1 MHMQA
6 SVVAASIRVNG
17 EDEPLAV
24 ATLEALL
31 AAKAIVPDRRG
42 VAIALN
48 GSVVPRAR
56 WADTRLTAGDI
67 VEIVLAKQG
76 G

>member
-1 MHMQA
+1 MKA

-17 EDEPLAV
+17 EDEPLSV

-31 AAKAIVPDRRG
+31 AAKEIAPDRRG
-42 VAIALN
+42 VAVALN
-48 GSVVPRAR
+48 GSVVSRAQ
-56 WADTRLTAGDI
+56 WAEIRLTAGDI

>member
-1 MHMQA
+1 MKA

-17 EDEPLAV
+17 EDEPLSV

-31 AAKAIVPDRRG
+31 AAKDIAPERRG
-42 VAIALN
+42 VAVALN
-48 GSVVPRAR
+48 GSVVPRAH
-56 WADTRLTAGDI
+56 WAETRLTAGDI

>member
-1 MHMQA
+1 MKA
-6 SVVAASIRVNG
+6 SLGTASIRVNG
-17 EDEPLAV
+17 EDEPLSV

-31 AAKAIVPDRRG
+31 AVKEIAPGRRG
-42 VAIALN
+42 VAVALN
-48 GSVVPRAR
+48 GSVVPRAH
-56 WADTRLTAGDI
+56 WSLTRLAGGDV

>member
-1 MHMQA
+1 MKA
-6 SVVAASIRVNG
+6 SVAAASIRVNG

-31 AAKAIVPDRRG
+31 AAKEIAPNRRG
-42 VAIALN
+42 VAVALN
-48 GSVVPRAR
+48 GSVVPRAH
-56 WADTRLTAGDI
+56 WAETRLTAGDT

>member
-1 MHMQA
+1 MKT

-17 EDEPLAV
+17 ADEPLAV

-31 AAKAIVPDRRG
+31 AAKEIAPDRRG
-42 VAIALN
+42 IAVAPN
-48 GSVVPRAR
+48 GGVVPRAH
-56 WADTRLTAGDI
+56 WVETRLTAGDI
-67 VEIVLAKQG
+67 VEIVFAKQG

>member
-1 MHMQA
+1 MKT

-17 EDEPLAV
+17 EDEPLSV

-31 AAKAIVPDRRG
+31 AAKEIAPDRRG
-42 VAIALN
+42 VAVALN
-48 GSVVPRAR
+48 GSVVSRAQ
-56 WADTRLTAGDI
+56 WAEIRLTAGDI

>member
-1 MHMQA
+1 MPTSLGA
-6 SVVAASIRVNG
+6 TSIRVNG
-17 EDEPLAV
+17 EDEPLSV

-31 AAKAIVPDRRG
+31 AAKEIAPGRRG
-42 VAIALN
+42 VAVALN
-48 GSVVPRAR
+48 GTVVPRAH
-56 WADTRLTAGDI
+56 WADTRLAGGDV

>member
-1 MHMQA
+1 MKT

-17 EDEPLAV
+17 EDEPLSV

-31 AAKAIVPDRRG
+31 AAKEIAPDRRG

-48 GSVVPRAR
+48 GSVVSRAQ
-56 WADTRLTAGDI
+56 WAEIRLTAGDI

>member
-1 MHMQA
+1 MTA
-6 SVVAASIRVNG
+6 SLVEASIQVNG
-17 EDEPLAV
+17 EDEPLSV
-24 ATLEALL
+24 TTLEALL
-31 AAKAIVPDRRG
+31 AVKQIASDRRG

-48 GSVVPRAR
+48 GNVVPRAR
-56 WADTRLTAGDI
+56 WADTPLASGDI

>member
-1 MHMQA
+1 MKASLVTA
-6 SVVAASIRVNG
+6 SVRVNG
-17 EDEPLAV
+17 EDEPLSV

-31 AAKAIVPDRRG
+31 TAKEIAPDRRG
-42 VAIALN
+42 VAVALN
-48 GSVVPRAR
+48 GNVVPRAR
-56 WADTRLTAGDI
+56 WAETRLTAGDI

>member
-1 MHMQA
+1 MKT

-17 EDEPLAV
+17 EDEPLSV

-31 AAKAIVPDRRG
+31 AAKEIAPDRRG
-42 VAIALN
+42 VAVALN
-48 GSVVPRAR
+48 GSVVPRAH
-56 WADTRLTAGDI
+56 WVETRLTAGDI

>member
-1 MHMQA
+1 MHMKT

-17 EDEPLAV
+17 EDEPLSV

-31 AAKAIVPDRRG
+31 VAREIAPDRRG
-42 VAIALN
+42 VAVALN
-48 GSVVPRAR
+48 GSVVSRAH
-56 WADTRLTAGDI
+56 WAETRLTAGDI

>member
-1 MHMQA
+1 MKASLETA
-6 SVVAASIRVNG
+6 SVRVNG
-17 EDEPLAV
+17 EDEPLSV

-31 AAKAIVPDRRG
+31 AAREIAPDRRG
-42 VAIALN
+42 VAVALN
-48 GSVVPRAR
+48 GNVVPRAR
-56 WADTRLTAGDI
+56 WAETRLAGGDI